1 MPKINEKSLEKKIH
15 IQGASLGARG
25 GEVLGGTKPTFSQPN
40 NGPDKL
46 MKPFSSKIWLKLI
59 FKFAEKKSF
68 VKKFFKN
75 GKSVLYK
82 LSGCNNR
89 TLCIERIFHF

>member
-40 NGPDKL
+40 NGPG
-46 MKPFSSKIWLKLI
+46 KLI
-59 FKFAEKKSF
+59 
-68 VKKFFKN
+68 
-75 GKSVLYK
+75 K
-82 LSGCNNR
+82 LFG
-89 TLCIERIFHF
+89 

>member
-40 NGPDKL
+40 NGPGKL

-82 LSGCNNR
+82 LSGC
-89 TLCIERIFHF
+89 